1 MAHKVRKQI
10 YLDPHHARLLKQLAR
25 DLGVSEAALI
35 RQAVDQQAAH
45 LVPLRRDPAVWQQE
59 RAFIERLIRKGA
71 VPGRRSWTRDELHE
85 R

>member
-1 MAHKVRKQI
+1 MPHKVRKQI
-10 YLDPHHARLLKQLAR
+10 YLDPHHAQLLKQLAR

-45 LVPLRRDPAVWQQE
+45 LTPLHRDSAAWQQE

-71 VPGRRSWTRDELHE
+71 IPGRRTWKRDELYE

>member
-1 MAHKVRKQI
+1 MPRKVRKQI
-10 YLDPHHARLLKQLAR
+10 YLDPHHAQLLKQLAR

-45 LVPLRRDPAVWQQE
+45 LTPLRRDPAAWQQE
-59 RAFIERLIRKGA
+59 RAFIERLIQDGT
-71 VPGRRSWTRDELHE
+71 VPGRRTWKRDDLHE

>member
-10 YLDPHHARLLKQLAR
+10 YLDLHHAQFLKRLAH

-45 LVPLRRDPAVWQQE
+45 LAPLRRDPAAWQQE
-59 RAFIERLIRKGA
+59 RAFIERLIQEGA
-71 VPGRRSWTRDELHE
+71 IPGRRTWKRDELHE